1 MKHRTRYKQAGL
13 LAIVLIA
20 VLLTTVFVRFRL
32 QTDPEEQTEKASTSE
47 AALTIN
53 GFEHTATRDG
63 KTEWVL
69 NAATAEVYSDQ
80 NRAVLSD
87 IEMTAFDADGTEV
100 KLFADTGELDTKTR
114 DMTVEKSVVA
124 RYPGYELRT
133 ESLHYKH
140 ELHIL
145 YTDQKVVIHGE
156 NMQISG
162 DSATVELQKN
172 QVTLEGHIKSWMDP
186 VE

>member
-13 LAIVLIA
+13 LAIVVIA
-20 VLLTTVFVRFRL
+20 VLLATVFVRFRM
-32 QTDPEEQTEKASTSE
+32 QTGYEEQTEKENTSE

-69 NAATAEVYSDQ
+69 NAATAEIYSDQ
-80 NRAVLSD
+80 NKAVLTD
-87 IEMTAFDADGTEV
+87 IEMTAFGSDGTEV

-133 ESLHYKH
+133 ESLHYDH

-156 NMQISG
+156 NMRISG
-162 DSATVELQKN
+162 DSATVELQKD
-172 QVTLEGHIKSWMDP
+172 QVTLEGHVNSWMDP